1 MTPAASRQW
10 IGRLLVSAAV
20 LCVTV
25 LGFARAAS
33 AQVSAIGATIEIA
46 SLFVRGVDVAFDPS
60 SNGYLVVGA
69 QDTVIGMCVNAQGQ
83 PTRAAI
89 TIKPYGG
96 GFGAYPRARYSPH
109 ANAGKG
115 AFLVVWPVE
124 AGNQILLHSRMVSC
138 TDGLLGAEQ
147 IISVGSAWMES
158 GPAIAYSATSQ
169 RFLVV
174 WKGFPGL
181 PSDRVHARL
190 VDINGTAVGDTVVLS
205 SGFGRDPGVAWNPTT
220 NEFGV
225 SFSGET
231 ATTVF
236 SAFVRVPATNP
247 AAFVRNTFNSMGN
260 RSGITTITDIDYNP
274 DTNRFVMTWFEF
286 PGPVSRVAEFDA
298 AGNLIVQRL
307 GSATLGSYDALSVA
321 YNPVSKTILLGG
333 VDRVNDDVY
342 VAELDGNGNRI
353 GPETKVSSSTRPA
366 RYTRVASST
375 THASWNTAFNT
386 RNFRAMANQPVQTA
400 TAGTP
405 GTPDAPAPPTSDP
418 PTTPPSGPPTTPP
431 PVTPNPRMNV
441 DLPANGDRVPSN
453 GFPIAGWAID
463 VASTIG
469 PGVDAIHVWARP
481 VSGAAGVFVG
491 EATYGTSRPDLAAAF
506 GQAYF
511 TNSGFA
517 LTATLPPGT
526 YDLDIYARSTIAGAF
541 NNAQTRR
548 VIVEAPVSIP
558 RMWVDTPTANQ
569 DLSQNVRVSGWA
581 LDLASAT
588 GSGVNAVHV
597 YAYPTDGAP
606 PILVGVAEMGRS
618 RPDVGAAFGSPRFNN
633 SGFNVEGTLPRGTY
647 TIVVY
652 AHSSVASAFNNVFV
666 IPVRVN

>member
-1 MTPAASRQW
+1 MTPLFRQW
-10 IGRLLVSAAV
+10 TGRALVSAAV

-25 LGFARAAS
+25 LGSARAAS

-83 PTRAAI
+83 PTGAPI

-124 AGNQILLHSRMVSC
+124 AGNQILLHSRIVSC

-158 GPAIAYSATSQ
+158 GPAIAYSPTSQ

-181 PSDRVHARL
+181 PSDRIHARL
-190 VDINGTAVGDTVVLS
+190 VDNNGTAVGDTVLLS
-205 SGFGRDPGVAWNPTT
+205 SGFGRDPGVAWNSTT

-231 ATTVF
+231 STTVF

-247 AAFVRNTFNSMGN
+247 AAFARTSFNTMGAA
-260 RSGITTITDIDYNP
+260 SGITTITDIDYNP
-274 DTNRFVMTWFEF
+274 NTNRFVMTWFEF
-286 PGPVSRVAEFDA
+286 PGPVTRVAEFDA

-307 GSATLGSYDALSVA
+307 GSSILGSYDALSAA
-321 YNPVSKTILLGG
+321 YNPVSKTILLAG

-342 VAELDGNGNRI
+342 VAELDGNGVRI

-366 RYTRVASST
+366 RYTRVASSA

-386 RNFRAMANQPVQTA
+386 RNFRALANQSVQTA

-405 GTPDAPAPPTSDP
+405 GTPDP
-418 PTTPPSGPPTTPP
+418 PPSGDPQPTPPVPPSTPP
-431 PVTPNPRMNV
+431 PPAPSNPRMNA

-453 GFPIAGWAID
+453 GFRIAGWAID
-463 VASTIG
+463 LASAIG
-469 PGVDAIHVWARP
+469 TGVDAIHVWAHP
-481 VSGAAGVFVG
+481 VSGAPSFFVG
-491 EATYGTSRPDLAAAF
+491 EASYGTARPDLAAAF
-506 GQAYF
+506 GQAHF
-511 TNSGFA
+511 TNSGFS
-517 LTATLPPGT
+517 LIATMAPGT
-526 YDLDIYARSTIAGAF
+526 YDLSIHARSTIAGSF
-541 NNAQTRR
+541 NNAQLRR
-548 VIVEAPVSIP
+548 VIVEAPASLP
-558 RMWVDTPTANQ
+558 RMWVDMPSQNQ
-569 DLSQNVRVSGWA
+569 NLSQNVRVSGWA
-581 LDLASAT
+581 LDAGSAT
-588 GSGVNAVHV
+588 DNGVDAVHV
-597 YAYPTDGAP
+597 YAYPTVGD
-606 PILVGVAEMGRS
+606 PILIGVAEIGRS
-618 RPDVGAAFGSPRFNN
+618 RPDVGAAFGSSRFNN
-633 SGFNVEGTLPRGTY
+633 SGFNVEGTLPRGDF
-647 TIVVY
+647 TIVVF
-652 AHSSVASAFNNVFV
+652 ARSAVVNAFNNVFV